1 MSDQSR
7 PDALVVRY
15 RPEAVERARSMVE
28 PSVRRRAWLALALA
42 ALVAVLI
49 LVPFA
54 LDTASRGVQTVGI
67 LLLAT
72 LVLPGLL
79 AAVAIR
85 RLRRP
90 PHLPTVAFTV
100 TREHVVFEPQ
110 ESTGLRPRLTPAQR
124 WDLGTTTARVATGE
138 GPGRLELTSTTADGA
153 RTRAFP
159 VDHLDVAAATI
170 LKAVRRA

>member
-1 MSDQSR
+1 MSELPQA
-7 PDALVVRY
+7 DALVVRY

-28 PSVRRRAWLALALA
+28 STVRRRAWLALVLA

-49 LVPFA
+49 VVPFV
-54 LDTASRGVQTVGI
+54 LDAAPSGARSVQI

-72 LVLPGLL
+72 LALPGVL
-79 AAVAIR
+79 AVVAIR

-100 TREHVVFEPQ
+100 TRERVVFEPQ
-110 ESTGLRPRLTPAQR
+110 ESTGLRPRRTPAQR

-153 RTRAFP
+153 RPRAFP

>member
-1 MSDQSR
+1 MDDQSQ

-15 RPEAVERARSMVE
+15 RPEAVEHARSKVE
-28 PSVRRRAWLALALA
+28 QIVRRRAWLALALA
-42 ALVAVLI
+42 ALVAVAI
-49 LVPFA
+49 VVPFA
-54 LDTASRGVQTVGI
+54 LDAASRGVQTVGL

-72 LVLPGLL
+72 LALPGGL
-79 AAVAIR
+79 AVVAVR

-100 TREHVVFEPQ
+100 TREHVVFEAQ

-124 WDLGTTTARVATGE
+124 WDLRTTTARVATGA
-138 GPGRLELTSTTADGA
+138 GPGRLELMSTTAEGA

>member
-1 MSDQSR
+1 MDDQSQ

-15 RPEAVERARSMVE
+15 RPEAVEHARSMVE
-28 PSVRRRAWLALALA
+28 QVVRRRAWLALALA
-42 ALVAVLI
+42 ALVAVAI
-49 LVPFA
+49 VVPFV
-54 LDTASRGVQTVGI
+54 LDTASRGVQTAGL

-72 LVLPGLL
+72 LVLPGVL
-79 AAVAIR
+79 AVVAIR

-100 TREHVVFEPQ
+100 THEHVVFEAQ

>member
-1 MSDQSR
+1 MSDQSHA
-7 PDALVVRY
+7 DALVVRY
-15 RPEAVERARSMVE
+15 RAEAVARARSTVG
-28 PSVRRRAWLALALA
+28 SRVRRQALLALALA

-49 LVPFA
+49 VVPFV
-54 LDTASRGVQTVGI
+54 LDAASRGVHTVGL

-79 AAVAIR
+79 AGVAIR

-110 ESTGLRPRLTPAQR
+110 ETTGLRPRLTPAQR
-124 WDLGTTTARVATGE
+124 WDLGATTARVTTGE
-138 GPGRLELTSTTADGA
+138 GPGRLELMSTTADGV

-159 VDHLDVAAATI
+159 VEHLDVAAATI

>member
-1 MSDQSR
+1 M
-7 PDALVVRY
+7 
-15 RPEAVERARSMVE
+15 
-28 PSVRRRAWLALALA
+28 RRRAWLALALA

-49 LVPFA
+49 VVPFV

-79 AAVAIR
+79 AGVAIR

-110 ESTGLRPRLTPAQR
+110 ESTGLRPRRTPAQR

-138 GPGRLELTSTTADGA
+138 SPGRLELTSTTADGA
-153 RTRAFP
+153 LTRAFP